1 VEISR
6 EDVLSALNEAG
17 SKGLRTRDIA
27 HRLGLRSRD
36 FKNLGSLL
44 DELEKD
50 GAVIC
55 GRRRRYQLPEHA
67 GFLKGRVFGYGRH
80 AAVFAPSDGSQDLR
94 ITGDNIKPAHHGDLV
109 IARSLRGESGDKEAQ
124 VVRVLEQ
131 APAEILGRIGP
142 GRGGLKAHVDY
153 DHRHKNIFLEGRS
166 DARPGDHVLVQVGKW
181 ADPSERTRG
190 KVTRV
195 LGGSSGPAEGFVRIV
210 KEFNLPLSFPR
221 GVEDE
226 AGAIPKSIAEA
237 EMKRREDLT
246 SLLTFTIDPED
257 AKDFDDAVSIEKQ
270 KGRNLRVGVHIADVS
285 HYVAEGSLLDNE
297 AMARGSSVYLV
308 GKVIPMLPDRLSA
321 DMASLKPDVPRLAMT
336 LFMDV
341 DRHGEVSSYA
351 IKESVIKSKARL
363 TYQEAQHLIEKGA
376 GWRAGKETKA
386 IAEDLR
392 LANGL
397 RATLKAKRTRRGS
410 IDLETPEVNI
420 LLDDEGNAI
429 GVEPALRLEANS
441 LIEELMILANE
452 TIAGHMSYLGRSFI
466 YRVHEVPDT
475 KDMKDLAVFAAG
487 LGHRF
492 RWTKGT
498 SPRTLQSLLDKVKGR
513 PEEYVVTMFLL
524 RSLKKAIYS
533 ERNVGHFGLASKCYT
548 HFTSP
553 IRRYP
558 DLVVH
563 RLLKRYGLRKLAPGD
578 RQAITNF
585 VRKAAELASIRE
597 MESDSAERASIKA
610 RIAEYMEGKIGEEYS
625 GVISGA
631 KTFGFFVMLD
641 ENRVEGLVHVSS
653 LGDDYYT
660 LDQTGTMLV
669 GARGSGHFRVG
680 DRVRVRV
687 ARVDRERR
695 EVDFDVLEI
704 EGRAMGSSGKSERGG
719 RTRKPKHHWESQES
733 ARKVKAERAR
743 AEARESRAAGRRKA
757 ATSAAPDTAS
767 GKTKSRRARPGKAR
781 SRKSRTGKGS
791 PRKITGSARPRRPR
805 KTGR

>member
-17 SKGLRTRDIA
+17 SKGLKTKDIA

-36 FKNLGSLL
+36 FKKLRSLL
-44 DELEKD
+44 DQLESDGEL
-50 GAVIC
+50 IC

-80 AAVFAPSDGSQDLR
+80 AAVFSPSDGSDDLR
-94 ITGDNIKPAHHGDLV
+94 VTGDNIKSSHHGDLV
-109 IARSLRGESGDKEAQ
+109 IARTVRGESGDKEAE
-124 VVRVLEQ
+124 VVRVLSQ
-131 APAEILGRIGP
+131 APAEILGRIGA
-142 GRGGLKAHVDY
+142 GRGGRKAQVDH
-153 DHRHKNIFLEGRS
+153 DHLHKTIDLEGRS
-166 DARPGDHVLVQVGKW
+166 TARPGDHVLVKVGKW
-181 ADPSERTRG
+181 AGPSERTRG
-190 KVTRV
+190 RVSRV
-195 LGGSSGPAEGFVRIV
+195 LGGSSSPAEDFVRIV
-210 KEFNLPLSFPR
+210 KEFNLPLSFPE

-226 AGAIPKSIAEA
+226 AGAIPDTLSEA
-237 EMKRREDLT
+237 EIKRREDLT

-257 AKDFDDAVSIEKQ
+257 ARDFDDAISVEKR
-270 KGRNLRVGVHIADVS
+270 GRGKLRVGVHIADVS
-285 HYVAEGSLLDNE
+285 HYVAQGSLLDKE

-308 GKVIPMLPDRLSA
+308 GKAIPMLPEKLSSE
-321 DMASLKPDVPRLAMT
+321 MASLKPGVPRLAVT

-341 DRHGEVSSYA
+341 DGHGEVKSYE

-363 TYQEAQHLIEKGA
+363 TYEEAQHLLERGA
-376 GWRAGKETKA
+376 GWRAGKQAKA
-386 IAEDLR
+386 MAEAVK
-392 LANGL
+392 LAGGL
-397 RATLKAKRTRRGS
+397 RATLKAKRARRGA
-410 IDLETPEVNI
+410 IELETPEVDI
-420 LLDDEGNAI
+420 VLDEEGKAI
-429 GVEPALRLEANS
+429 DARPALRLDAHN

-452 TIAGHMSYLGRSFI
+452 TVAEHMSYLGRSFI
-466 YRVHEVPDT
+466 YRVHEVPAT
-475 KDMKDLAVFAAG
+475 EDMKDLAVFAAG

-563 RLLKRYGLRKLAPGD
+563 RLLKRFGIRKISPRD
-578 RQAITNF
+578 RRAIGGF

-597 MESDSAERASIKA
+597 MESDDAERASIKA
-610 RIAEYMEGKIGEEYS
+610 RIAEYMENRMGEEFT

-631 KTFGFFVMLD
+631 KSFGFFVMLD
-641 ENRVEGLVHVSS
+641 ENRVEGLVHVSN
-653 LGDDYYT
+653 LGDDYYI
-660 LDQTGTMLV
+660 LDQTGTMLA

-695 EVDFDVLEI
+695 EVDFELLEA
-704 EGRAMGSSGKSERGG
+704 EGRVIRPAA
-719 RTRKPKHHWESQES
+719 RTRHDSKARKAKHHWESQES
-733 ARKVKAERAR
+733 ARKVKAGTERTGEKCPRPAR
-743 AEARESRAAGRRKA
+743 SGR
-757 ATSAAPDTAS
+757 S
-767 GKTKSRRARPGKAR
+767 RPGRSTSGRSRPGVRK
-781 SRKSRTGKGS
+781 SRKS
-791 PRKITGSARPRRPR
+791 TGSSRPRRPR